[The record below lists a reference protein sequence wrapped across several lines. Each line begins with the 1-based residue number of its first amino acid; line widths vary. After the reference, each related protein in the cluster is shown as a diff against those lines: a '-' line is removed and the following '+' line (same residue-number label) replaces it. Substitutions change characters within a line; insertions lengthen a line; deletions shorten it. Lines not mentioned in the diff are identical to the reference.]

1 MKNTNVDAAEIAQF
15 ERCAERWW
23 DVDGEMAPLHRIN
36 PARLD
41 YIAAAAGGLHG
52 RKTLDVGCGGG
63 ILSEALAR
71 AGAEVTGLDLA
82 SEALRVARAHAA
94 EQSLSIDYVE
104 IAVEAMA
111 EQHPAHF
118 DLVCCLEM
126 LEHVPDPA
134 SVVRACARLVKPG
147 GTVVFSTIN
156 RNPKAFGLAIVA
168 AEYLLNL
175 VPRGTHEYARFIRP
189 SELAGWARDAGLTLH
204 DVSGLRYNPVTRTA
218 RIVADDVDV
227 NYLMHCRRP
236 ETT

>member
-71 AGAEVTGLDLA
+71 AGAEVTGLD
-82 SEALRVARAHAA
+82 
-94 EQSLSIDYVE
+94 
-104 IAVEAMA
+104 
-111 EQHPAHF
+111 PAHF

-236 ETT
+236 ETA